1 MTERA
6 TLLMMPDGDS
16 PEAADFA
23 AGDPF
28 DTFEDAVRA
37 AHQRV
42 APSEPL
48 VPWIRFGSTIMDP
61 EKVMGINTPP
71 APLTVVGGTDVGDR
85 LDEDLESTFPA
96 SDPPARSQP

>member
-1 MTERA
+1 MTDTA
-6 TLLMMPDGDS
+6 TLLMMPDGDT

-23 AGDPF
+23 AGDVF
-28 DTFEDAVRA
+28 KTFEAAVRA

-48 VPWIRFGSTIMDP
+48 VPWIRFGGAVLDP
-61 EKVMGINTPP
+61 EQIMGINTPP
-71 APLTVVGGTDVGDR
+71 APLKVVEGEEVSDR